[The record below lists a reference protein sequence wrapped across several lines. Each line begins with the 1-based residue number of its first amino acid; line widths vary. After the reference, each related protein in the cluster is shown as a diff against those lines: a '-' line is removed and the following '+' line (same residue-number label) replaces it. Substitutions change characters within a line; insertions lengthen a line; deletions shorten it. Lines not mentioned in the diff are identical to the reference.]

1 MFKIIIPEK
10 DTFYIIDDQIDCPI
24 RGIPHPLI
32 FRSSWCCDLNH
43 HHCFLKFGNAGNAFL
58 LDCIVDHCCPV
69 FLYRT
74 GQLFHSRYRLED
86 TENSIWN
93 LLRAVEAGLFSEST
107 KIRLDELESQKN
119 ELKTALAAAK
129 LKENLGLKKEHIL
142 FFLHQFADMD
152 LQDIDCQKKLI
163 KTFVNSVFVYDD
175 KVILTFNYSSD
186 HRTITLKEIEAGL
199 QECVRISPSDVH

>member
-1 MFKIIIPEK
+1 M
-10 DTFYIIDDQIDCPI
+10 
-24 RGIPHPLI
+24 
-32 FRSSWCCDLNH
+32 
-43 HHCFLKFGNAGNAFL
+43 L
-58 LDCIVDHCCPV
+58 LESIAENTYQYY
-69 FLYRT
+69 LSQNTETSYT
-74 GQLFHSRYRLED
+74 KSLQKALED

-107 KIRLDELESQKN
+107 KIRLDELEIQKN

-142 FFLHQFADMD
+142 FFLYQFADMD
-152 LQDIDCQKKLI
+152 LKDIDCQKRLI

-186 HRTITLKEIEAGL
+186 QRTITLNEINGGL
-199 QECVRISPSDVH
+199 QEGVRISPSDVHQ

>member
-1 MFKIIIPEK
+1 
-10 DTFYIIDDQIDCPI
+10 
-24 RGIPHPLI
+24 
-32 FRSSWCCDLNH
+32 
-43 HHCFLKFGNAGNAFL
+43 
-58 LDCIVDHCCPV
+58 
-69 FLYRT
+69 
-74 GQLFHSRYRLED
+74 LED

-107 KIRLDELESQKN
+107 KIRLDELETQKN

-142 FFLHQFADMD
+142 FFLHQLADMD
-152 LQDIDCQKKLI
+152 LQDIDCQKRLI

-186 HRTITLKEIEAGL
+186 QRTITLKEIEAGL
-199 QECVRISPSDVH
+199 QECVRISPSDVHQKETTIFARRLSFLFVLFSFRSSLFSQIVVSREKRRICVADNWKCMIAFRIVRVRIRSQNC